1 LADETITIG
10 IGAYVVTGKPCIL
23 ETLGLGSCV
32 GICIWDRSTKIGGL
46 AHIMLDKANGRE
58 KNPNRFADKAVPAMI
73 ESMIAKGAKTTFMV
87 AKIFGGASLF
97 ETDTFNIGEEN
108 VKKVK
113 EILEQR
119 KIPLVAS
126 DVGGNHGRSVWFDV
140 KTGSVVVGSV
150 FGPTQEY

>member
-1 LADETITIG
+1 MADETITIG
-10 IGAYVVTGKPCIL
+10 IGAYVVADKPCVL

-32 GICIWDRSTKIGGL
+32 GICIWDRTTRVGGL
-46 AHIMLDKANGRE
+46 AHIMLGKSNGRE
-58 KNPNRFADKAVPAMI
+58 TNPNRFADKALPAMI
-73 ESMIAKGAKTTFMV
+73 DEMMAKGAKITFMA

-97 ETDTFNIGEEN
+97 EADTFNIGGEN
-108 VKKVK
+108 VKTVK
-113 EILEQR
+113 EILEQKR
-119 KIPLVAS
+119 IPIIAS